1 MFLSVECYFIF
12 IKKKQYFMREA
23 PIKEYIVEQIA
34 LSQMIYTR
42 SQGMSKPD
50 IDETTLLDTPVLT
63 EEET

>member
-1 MFLSVECYFIF
+1 
-12 IKKKQYFMREA
+12 MREA